1 MNSSK
6 QAAVNIVQCPLMITD
21 FQSFPFRLNAAETRI
36 KFTVRGLAPEY
47 KTVSILQEG
56 LVLRGDGKYYLYN
69 ITS

>member
-1 MNSSK
+1 
-6 QAAVNIVQCPLMITD
+6 MITD
-21 FQSFPFRLNAAETRI
+21 FQSFPFRLNAASTTI

-47 KTVSILQEG
+47 KTVSILQKG